1 MYDIGMSLFC
11 FSMHGNFIGAHDGQQ
26 TAWGVDDFE
35 GPVHERDVEIR
46 EWQRLVRQRSYY
58 DRSRIARLC

>member
-1 MYDIGMSLFC
+1 MR
-11 FSMHGNFIGAHDGQQ
+11 GNFIGAHDSKQ

-35 GPVHERDVEIR
+35 VPVHERDMEIR
-46 EWQRLVRQRSYY
+46 EWQRLVRQRSCY